1 MKKVSASLKL
11 ELAQYHEMLAF
22 AQFGSDL
29 DPTTKK
35 IIDHGA
41 RLTELLKQPQ
51 YQPLSMSEQ
60 VLCLYA
66 AKNGILDQVDA
77 EEVAKFAGKMLRD
90 FHDKHAD
97 LMEELETSGK
107 LSDELDAK
115 IGAAMKAVLEEYQ
128 LVKGA

>member
-1 MKKVSASLKL
+1 
-11 ELAQYHEMLAF
+11 
-22 AQFGSDL
+22 
-29 DPTTKK
+29 
-35 IIDHGA
+35 
-41 RLTELLKQPQ
+41 
-51 YQPLSMSEQ
+51 MSEQ

-90 FHDKHAD
+90 FRDKHAD